1 MRLGNKLGIPL
12 LQGKVAEIE
21 ANVDHPEEALVR
33 IDQALALAK
42 ETGEH
47 SDLALLHRIRGE
59 ILFKLD
65 SVATTPAEESFLS
78 AVAIAHHQ
86 GARTYRLHA
95 ALALAKIYQ
104 ATGRGAGR
112 ARASTRGLRSDT
124 GPSGDCRSGSAPN
137 CDRADRTTSSATG
150 AHVSLLRERS
160 KCRLN
165 WSGGAAPC
173 RAEFNFSTFHRSRRG
188 RKQLGVGR
196 QIAPFAIA
204 LAVHNQSGLY

>member
-1 MRLGNKLGIPL
+1 LLYCTVFAAKSYLSWTRWRPPRLKSPPQCRCHCASPGGADLWAPRSVGVGKDLSGNGPT
-12 LQGKVAEIE
+12 
-21 ANVDHPEEALVR
+21 R
-33 IDQALALAK
+33 
-42 ETGEH
+42 
-47 SDLALLHRIRGE
+47 
-59 ILFKLD
+59 
-65 SVATTPAEESFLS
+65 
-78 AVAIAHHQ
+78 
-86 GARTYRLHA
+86 
-95 ALALAKIYQ
+95 
-104 ATGRGAGR
+104 RGAGR